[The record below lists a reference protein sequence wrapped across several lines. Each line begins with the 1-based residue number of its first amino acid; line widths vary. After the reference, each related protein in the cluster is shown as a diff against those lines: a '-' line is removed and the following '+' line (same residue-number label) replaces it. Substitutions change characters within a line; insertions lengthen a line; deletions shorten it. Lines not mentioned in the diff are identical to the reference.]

1 MTGYTPD
8 TDYKALFTRIVN
20 IVVTPIA
27 WMLRLPG
34 TLSRRG

>member
-20 IVVTPIA
+20 IVPAPIGLGEA
-27 WMLRLPG
+27 A
-34 TLSRRG
+34 